1 MNAPTAH
8 HRHEERAELARL
20 FKTGASVQMLAP
32 RRIGKTW
39 LMDKVAD
46 DLEDEGWLCIRVD
59 VEGMRTEEEFLRALC
74 AEIEKITR

>member
-1 MNAPTAH
+1 
-8 HRHEERAELARL
+8 
-20 FKTGASVQMLAP
+20 MLAP

-59 VEGMRTEEEFLRALC
+59 VEGMRTEEEFLRAFG